1 MKAQRMFLCF
11 FFCISGCG
19 APPQVDY
26 SRYRGQE
33 PELELE
39 FPEIR
44 LMESGGDVNKF
55 TFQSPVKTE
64 SLILFKGGFTPDP
77 VKKSNGFP
85 LSIRIFQM
93 KGGKPIVIDST
104 GYVVSFSDEAKGSFS
119 KKLKGPKLP
128 GTYFVATVVN
138 NHEQH
143 RATLTV
149 VKR

>member
-1 MKAQRMFLCF
+1 MKAQRISLCF
-11 FFCISGCG
+11 FLSISGCG
-19 APPQVDY
+19 APPQIDY
-26 SRYRGQE
+26 SRYPGQE
-33 PELELE
+33 PELKLE
-39 FPEIR
+39 FPKIE
-44 LMESGGDVNKF
+44 LMESGGAVNKF

-64 SLILFKGGFTPDP
+64 SLILFKGAFTLDP
-77 VKKSNGFP
+77 AKKASDFP

-93 KGGKPIVIDST
+93 KGGKPIGIGST
-104 GYVVSFSDEAKGSFS
+104 GCVVSFSDATKGSFS
-119 KKLKGPKLP
+119 KELKGPKLP